1 MRTLGAGL
9 QYGRGMWVRNIR
21 ATYMRV
27 RKPRPNA
34 PIGNYGGAELQ
45 LMLSRLTRAPDC
57 SLGIRPTASRPL

>member
-1 MRTLGAGL
+1 VRTLGAGL

-45 LMLSRLTRAPDC
+45 LMLSRLTT
-57 SLGIRPTASRPL
+57 RP